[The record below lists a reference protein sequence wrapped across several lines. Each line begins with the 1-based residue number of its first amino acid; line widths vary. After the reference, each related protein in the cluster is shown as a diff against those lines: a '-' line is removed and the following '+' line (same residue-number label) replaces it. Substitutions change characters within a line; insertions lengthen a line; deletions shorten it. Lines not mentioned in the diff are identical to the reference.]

1 MPLLPSPDVL
11 TDEAL
16 AELLISVRR
25 HLHQYPEIGFVERE
39 TSRYLQTLL
48 EEHGF
53 DIIAP
58 LAGTGF
64 AIEIEGAHPGP
75 CIGYRSELDALPTPD
90 AKKVSYASRH
100 PDTGHLCGHDAHMAV
115 AVGVALLLDQRREQL
130 HGTVRVIFQPNE
142 ESIPTGAPRMI
153 ADGAIDG
160 LREIYCIH
168 CDPTLEVGQVGLRHG
183 TVTAGAASW
192 MVHVYSQEA
201 GHSARPHQSIDTVW
215 LANQILASF
224 YQLPGRV
231 HDARRSAVLTACRF
245 HGGNSL
251 NVIPNEVE
259 FGGTLRSID
268 MEAMRL
274 LSSRMHDAAMSIGE
288 LYGAEVRYEADLGL
302 PPVENDP
309 VLVDVVQQAVEDLI
323 GPDAIFRIPESSMGG
338 EDFAFYVQHI
348 PGALIRVGTRGG
360 PETGYPLH
368 HSCFDIDERALP
380 LAAHVMT
387 ETLSRRLKRIV

>member
-1 MPLLPSPDVL
+1 VSLLPTPDVL
-11 TDEAL
+11 SEEAL
-16 AELLISVRR
+16 VDLLTSVRR
-25 HLHQYPEIGFVERE
+25 HLHQYPEVGFAERE
-39 TSRYLQTLL
+39 TTRYLQTLL
-48 EEHGF
+48 ADHGF
-53 DIIAP
+53 EIIAP

-75 CIGYRSELDALPTPD
+75 CVGYRSELDALPTAD
-90 AKKVSYASRH
+90 AKNVSYASRN
-100 PDTGHLCGHDAHMAV
+100 PGTGHLCGHDAHMAV
-115 AVGVALLLDQRREQL
+115 AVGVALLLNQRREQL
-130 HGTVRVIFQPNE
+130 YGTVRVIFQPNE

-160 LREIYCIH
+160 LREIFCIH
-168 CDPTLEVGQVGLRHG
+168 CDPTLEVGQIGLRHG

-192 MVHVYSQEA
+192 MVHVYSAEA
-201 GHSARPHQSIDTVW
+201 GHSARPHQSIDTIW
-215 LANQILASF
+215 LANQILSTF

-231 HDARRSAVLTACRF
+231 HDARRSAVITACRF
-245 HGGNSL
+245 HGGTSL

-268 MEAMRL
+268 LEAMRL
-274 LSSRMHDAAMSIGE
+274 LSSKMHDAAKSVGK

-309 VLVDVVQQAVEDLI
+309 VLVDVVQHAVEDLI
-323 GPDAIFRIPESSMGG
+323 GPEAIFHIPESSMGG

-348 PGALIRVGTRGG
+348 PGALVRVGTRGG

-380 LAAHVMT
+380 LAAHVMA
-387 ETLSRRLKRIV
+387 ETLCRRLKRIV